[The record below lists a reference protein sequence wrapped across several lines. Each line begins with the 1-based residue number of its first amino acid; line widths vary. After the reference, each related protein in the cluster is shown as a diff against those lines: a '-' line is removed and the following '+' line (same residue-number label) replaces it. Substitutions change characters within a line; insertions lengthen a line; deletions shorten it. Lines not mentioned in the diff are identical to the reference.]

1 MNNGRITGSILL
13 LLFFWTV
20 SGICQT
26 PPEHITFHGTLI
38 DAQNGHPIPEGL
50 VRIALEKVE
59 HVYPDR
65 EFAHAT
71 VTDTKGAFSLTIPS
85 ENQIYYAFSLMA
97 LHPQYQA
104 KRLRK
109 EMPPSQGRYN
119 LGVIALKRTLP
130 LHGSVSGEKI
140 EAGLVV
146 NLKMHDTSADF
157 FRAAAPIEH
166 AVKTDP
172 AGNFHFTELYPIE
185 YTLTISRDGLII
197 AFIASIHPQKQTQ
210 MSVHLPQLQTLRGRV
225 VDTQE
230 RPVAD
235 AQIHATRHAETSHGH
250 GALLS
255 SAQTNET
262 GNFQM
267 EVLAT
272 EPRLLSL
279 EVSKKGYF
287 SRVYENV
294 DIDKLPAILRLQKG
308 VSLIGRV
315 ILPQNIPADGQYTV
329 KVFPIDA
336 PMEPSL
342 NPLVL
347 HRPIL
352 SRRFPVTDSTFIID
366 GLFAEKYML
375 YIGGEGIS
383 ATRIDV
389 DASIN
394 PEQFS
399 VIADQPTA
407 TLQGQVFWA
416 DTGKPV
422 HNAVIS
428 RSWYPWELHP
438 YDMSMTLDR
447 FEVKTDRHGTF
458 KFDTLTEASYQ
469 LHIRAVDAV
478 FDATVER
485 YQRTLIHKQVE
496 IPASGTEYR
505 IYIGR
510 RDGTP
515 FAK

>member
-1 MNNGRITGSILL
+1 M
-13 LLFFWTV
+13 
-20 SGICQT
+20 
-26 PPEHITFHGTLI
+26 
-38 DAQNGHPIPEGL
+38 
-50 VRIALEKVE
+50 RIAPEKIE

-71 VTDTKGAFSLTIPS
+71 VTDAKGTFSLTIPS
-85 ENQIYYAFSLMA
+85 ENQIYHAFSLMA

-109 EMPPSQGRYN
+109 EMPPRKSEYN
-119 LGVIALKRTLP
+119 VGVITLKRTLP
-130 LHGSVSGEKI
+130 LQGTVSGEKNV
-140 EAGLVV
+140 AGLVV

-166 AVKTDP
+166 AVKTDTR
-172 AGNFHFTELYPIE
+172 GNFRFTELYPIE
-185 YTLTISRDGLII
+185 YTLTISRNGRII
-197 AFIASIHPQKQTQ
+197 AFIESVHPQQQAQ
-210 MSVHLPQLQTLRGRV
+210 MSVHLPQLQTLRGTV
-225 VDTQE
+225 VDAQE
-230 RPVAD
+230 GPIAG
-235 AQIHATRHAETSHGH
+235 AQIYATRRPETPHGH

-262 GNFQM
+262 GNFLM
-267 EVLAT
+267 EVLKT

-294 DIDKLPAILRLQKG
+294 DISRMPAILPLQKG
-308 VSLIGRV
+308 ISITGQV
-315 ILPQNIPADGQYTV
+315 ILPQNIPSDGQYTV

-352 SRRFPVTDSTFIID
+352 SRHFPVTESTFIVD
-366 GLFAEKYML
+366 GLFAGKYTL
-375 YIGGEGIS
+375 YIGGDGIS

-394 PEQFS
+394 PERFP
-399 VIADQPTA
+399 VMADQPTA
-407 TLQGQVFWA
+407 PLQGQVFWA
-416 DTGKPV
+416 DTGKPI

-447 FEVKTDRHGTF
+447 FEVKTDRRGRF
-458 KFDTLTEASYQ
+458 KFDNLTQANYQ

-478 FDATVER
+478 FDTTAER
-485 YQRTLIHKQVE
+485 YQRTLVHKQIE
-496 IPASGTEYR
+496 IPAARTEYR

>member
-1 MNNGRITGSILL
+1 M
-13 LLFFWTV
+13 
-20 SGICQT
+20 
-26 PPEHITFHGTLI
+26 
-38 DAQNGHPIPEGL
+38 
-50 VRIALEKVE
+50 RIAPEKIE
-59 HVYPDR
+59 HVYPDQ

-71 VTDTKGAFSLTIPS
+71 VTDAKGTFSLTLPS
-85 ENQIYYAFSLMA
+85 RYHIYHAFSLMA

-104 KRLRK
+104 KRLRE
-109 EMPPSQGRYN
+109 EMLPRKSKYN

-130 LHGSVSGEKI
+130 LQGTVSGEEI
-140 EAGLVV
+140 GTGLVV
-146 NLKMHDTSADF
+146 NLKMHDKSADF
-157 FRAAAPIEH
+157 FRTAAPIEH
-166 AVKTDP
+166 AVKTDTR
-172 AGNFHFTELYPIE
+172 GNFHFTELYPIE
-185 YTLTISRDGLII
+185 YTLTISRNGRII
-197 AFIASIHPQKQTQ
+197 AFIESIHPQKQAQ
-210 MSVHLPQLQTLRGRV
+210 MSVHLPQLQTLRGTV

-230 RPVAD
+230 RPIAG
-235 AQIHATRHAETSHGH
+235 AQIYATRHAETPHGH
-250 GALLS
+250 GARLA

-262 GNFQM
+262 GNFLM
-267 EVLAT
+267 EVLET

-294 DIDKLPAILRLQKG
+294 DIGEMPAILPLKKG
-308 VSLIGRV
+308 VSLIGHV
-315 ILPQNIPADGQYTV
+315 ILPQNIPPDGQYTV

-352 SRRFPVTDSTFIID
+352 SRHFPVTESTFIID
-366 GLFAEKYML
+366 GLFAKKYIL
-375 YIGGEGIS
+375 YIVGNGIS

-394 PEQFS
+394 PERFS

-416 DTGKPV
+416 DTGGPV
-422 HNAVIS
+422 HKAVIS
-428 RSWYPWELHP
+428 RSWYPWELYP

-447 FEVKTDRHGTF
+447 FEVRADRHGKF
-458 KFDTLTEASYQ
+458 KFDNLTQASYQ
-469 LHIRAVDAV
+469 LHIRAVDVV
-478 FDATVER
+478 FEATAER
-485 YQRTLIHKQVE
+485 YQRTLIHKQIE

-515 FAK
+515 FTK